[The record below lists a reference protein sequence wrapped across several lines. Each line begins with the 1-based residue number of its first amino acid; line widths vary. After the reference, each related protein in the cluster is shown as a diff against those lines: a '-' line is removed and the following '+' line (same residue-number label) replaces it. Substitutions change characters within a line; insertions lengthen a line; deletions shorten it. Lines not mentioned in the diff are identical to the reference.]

1 MQTPRRERRNTE
13 GGGSARGSGA
23 RGRSQ
28 GRSRAP
34 EQHVLDII
42 LQLLLLLH
50 PALLRLR
57 LLLRAPRLGL
67 PVRIVVRRRQGVV
80 VVAAARGSGRLQ
92 CPRPDIIG
100 KRVVGPGGKQLVLLA
115 IPGREHLVPVGQ
127 LLAGGGG
134 DRGRGLRGTDVGG
147 GGGGPG
153 VRHGLGRGVLLPL
166 PLLLHLLDDADHV
179 VRWQVEFGGTA
190 AVFPW
195 GVAVACCYPRSA
207 EEEHASPQPP
217 APYLAGAGARAGIP
231 RHGAGQATRTA
242 NQVSGVGSL
251 RSPEGRVR
259 TARGDR
265 SSPNAELERG
275 CGVCAAAQCRTRAGG
290 SGFGCC
296 GRLPPR
302 CSAGPA
308 RRLRGAETLATRR
321 KPGPDLE
328 WTQGGLGAG
337 N

>member
-1 MQTPRRERRNTE
+1 M
-13 GGGSARGSGA
+13 
-23 RGRSQ
+23 
-28 GRSRAP
+28 
-34 EQHVLDII
+34 
-42 LQLLLLLH
+42 
-50 PALLRLR
+50 
-57 LLLRAPRLGL
+57 
-67 PVRIVVRRRQGVV
+67 
-80 VVAAARGSGRLQ
+80 
-92 CPRPDIIG
+92 
-100 KRVVGPGGKQLVLLA
+100 
-115 IPGREHLVPVGQ
+115 
-127 LLAGGGG
+127 
-134 DRGRGLRGTDVGG
+134 
-147 GGGGPG
+147 
-153 VRHGLGRGVLLPL
+153 
-166 PLLLHLLDDADHV
+166 
-179 VRWQVEFGGTA
+179 
-190 AVFPW
+190 
-195 GVAVACCYPRSA
+195 ACCYPRSA

-337 N
+337 NRCRGRWGAGGGVRAPGPAQLGGLKSGRRDFAPCPGWAAGLRVGGA